1 LRTDQVTALGWRLQP
16 RDEREPHEPD
26 TEMRKRHV
34 LRAVARRSGPGL
46 LEASLIPA
54 AIFLLTKSFLGA
66 TSAMLAVLLWGAAT
80 VTWRRHRGRTTPT
93 LVIVALCAL
102 FVRTLVGVLS
112 GSTFAYFVQPVA
124 TMIAIAA
131 VFLLSVFLGRPV
143 VARIAQD
150 FCPISPDI
158 AKRPAVIELFAGLTI
173 LWATAQ
179 LITAAATLTMLLSLN
194 TTLFVVLKPF
204 VTMGISAAA
213 VAITIT
219 WALRTAHREE
229 LVFATV

>member
-1 LRTDQVTALGWRLQP
+1 
-16 RDEREPHEPD
+16 
-26 TEMRKRHV
+26 MRKRHV

-66 TSAMLAVLLWGAAT
+66 IFAMLAVLLWGVAS
-80 VTWRRHRGRTTPT
+80 VTWRRHRGRKAPT

-102 FVRTLVGVLS
+102 LVRTLVGVLS

-131 VFLLSVFLGRPV
+131 VFFLSVFLGRPV
-143 VARIAQD
+143 VARIAHD
-150 FCPISPDI
+150 FCPISADI